1 MNQMKQLGTSF
12 EEFPVFRHY
21 HYIMEK
27 GQKFPVFFRSFEGL
41 AKKFY
46 GIIVENST
54 LRRFLEKNVKKGLT
68 IRCKYAN
75 MKMSQGTRT
84 TWKP

>member
-27 GQKFPVFFRSFEGL
+27 GQKFPVFFRGFEGL

-46 GIIVENST
+46 GIIVGIST
-54 LRRFLEKNVKKGLT
+54 FIKFLKKVLKKG
-68 IRCKYAN
+68 
-75 MKMSQGTRT
+75 
-84 TWKP
+84 